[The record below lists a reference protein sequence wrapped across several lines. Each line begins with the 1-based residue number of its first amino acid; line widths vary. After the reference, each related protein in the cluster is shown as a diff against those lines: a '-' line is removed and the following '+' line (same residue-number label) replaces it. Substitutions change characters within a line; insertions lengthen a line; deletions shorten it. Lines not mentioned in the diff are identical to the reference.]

1 MGRPTSKTG
10 FGCLGQK
17 PSPRP
22 VPAQS
27 TGVGSVLKNP
37 ARHWAIHS
45 TALHTFEGWQEHTQ
59 HNLVGNLGKDPEMR
73 YTPNGVAVCSFPM
86 ATSET
91 YKDRNTG
98 ERITQTEWHNIV
110 IWRGM
115 AETAE
120 KYLRKGSQ
128 VYIEGKIKTRSW
140 EDQQGQKRYT
150 TEVVADVMQLLDRP
164 NSSGG
169 AAQPTQA
176 SAQQVQPAAQAQP
189 AVPAERGPH
198 SADDLPF

>member
-1 MGRPTSKTG
+1 MAGINK
-10 FGCLGQK
+10 
-17 PSPRP
+17 
-22 VPAQS
+22 
-27 TGVGSVLKNP
+27 
-37 ARHWAIHS
+37 AI
-45 TALHTFEGWQEHTQ
+45 
-59 HNLVGNLGKDPEMR
+59 LVGNLGKDPEMR

-91 YKDRNTG
+91 YKDRKTG
-98 ERITQTEWHNIV
+98 ERVTQTEWHNIV

-169 AAQPTQA
+169 GAQPTQA
-176 SAQQVQPAAQAQP
+176 AAQPAQQAQPAVQPAAQAQP
-189 AVPAERGPH
+189 ADPAERGPH

>member
-1 MGRPTSKTG
+1 
-10 FGCLGQK
+10 
-17 PSPRP
+17 
-22 VPAQS
+22 
-27 TGVGSVLKNP
+27 
-37 ARHWAIHS
+37 
-45 TALHTFEGWQEHTQ
+45 
-59 HNLVGNLGKDPEMR
+59 MR

-91 YKDRNTG
+91 YKDRSSG

-128 VYIEGKIKTRSW
+128 VFIEGKIKTRSW

-164 NSSGG
+164 GANQGANAGSGSV
-169 AAQPTQA
+169 
-176 SAQQVQPAAQAQP
+176 SAQTTDAAKIAADNSAPPTAPTEATQKALESD
-189 AVPAERGPH
+189 ATN
-198 SADDLPF
+198 ADDLPF

>member
-1 MGRPTSKTG
+1 
-10 FGCLGQK
+10 
-17 PSPRP
+17 
-22 VPAQS
+22 
-27 TGVGSVLKNP
+27 
-37 ARHWAIHS
+37 
-45 TALHTFEGWQEHTQ
+45 
-59 HNLVGNLGKDPEMR
+59 MR

-91 YKDRNTG
+91 YKDRSSG

-128 VYIEGKIKTRSW
+128 VFIEGKIKTRSW

-164 NSSGG
+164 GANQGANAESGSV
-169 AAQPTQA
+169 
-176 SAQQVQPAAQAQP
+176 SAQTTDAAKIAADNSAPPTAPTEATQKAL
-189 AVPAERGPH
+189 ASDATN
-198 SADDLPF
+198 ADDLPF

>member
-1 MGRPTSKTG
+1 M
-10 FGCLGQK
+10 
-17 PSPRP
+17 
-22 VPAQS
+22 A
-27 TGVGSVLKNP
+27 GVNK
-37 ARHWAIHS
+37 AI
-45 TALHTFEGWQEHTQ
+45 
-59 HNLVGNLGKDPEMR
+59 LVGNLGKDPEMR

-91 YKDRNTG
+91 YKDRNSG

-120 KYLRKGSQ
+120 KYLKKGSQ
-128 VYIEGKIKTRSW
+128 VFIEGKIKTRSW

-164 NSSGG
+164 GTNAGGNG
-169 AAQPTQA
+169 AAASLTATSPTQSAENAPVNEQNEGKA
-176 SAQQVQPAAQAQP
+176 SAPEAVAAAAP
-189 AVPAERGPH
+189 

>member
-1 MGRPTSKTG
+1 MAGINK
-10 FGCLGQK
+10 
-17 PSPRP
+17 
-22 VPAQS
+22 
-27 TGVGSVLKNP
+27 
-37 ARHWAIHS
+37 AI
-45 TALHTFEGWQEHTQ
+45 
-59 HNLVGNLGKDPEMR
+59 LVGNLGKDPEMR

-98 ERITQTEWHNIV
+98 ERVTQTEWHNIV

-176 SAQQVQPAAQAQP
+176 AAQPAQQAQPAAQPTAPAQP
-189 AVPAERGPH
+189 AVPAECGPH

>member
-1 MGRPTSKTG
+1 
-10 FGCLGQK
+10 
-17 PSPRP
+17 
-22 VPAQS
+22 
-27 TGVGSVLKNP
+27 
-37 ARHWAIHS
+37 
-45 TALHTFEGWQEHTQ
+45 
-59 HNLVGNLGKDPEMR
+59 MR

-91 YKDRNTG
+91 YKDRTSG

-150 TEVVADVMQLLDRP
+150 TEIVADVMQLLDRP
-164 NSSGG
+164 NSSSEPPRQKQISS
-169 AAQPTQA
+169 ASSEQTQSVAQE
-176 SAQQVQPAAQAQP
+176 QPVA
-189 AVPAERGPH
+189 PAERGPH
-198 SADDLPF
+198 TSDDLPF

>member
-1 MGRPTSKTG
+1 
-10 FGCLGQK
+10 
-17 PSPRP
+17 
-22 VPAQS
+22 
-27 TGVGSVLKNP
+27 
-37 ARHWAIHS
+37 
-45 TALHTFEGWQEHTQ
+45 
-59 HNLVGNLGKDPEMR
+59 MR

-91 YKDRNTG
+91 YKDRNSG

-120 KYLRKGSQ
+120 KYLKKGSQ
-128 VYIEGKIKTRSW
+128 VFIEGKIKTRSW

-164 NSSGG
+164 GTNAGGNGG
-169 AAQPTQA
+169 AAPRTATSPTQSAENASVNDQKEGKA
-176 SAQQVQPAAQAQP
+176 SAPEAVAAAAP
-189 AVPAERGPH
+189 G
-198 SADDLPF
+198 ADDLPF

>member
-1 MGRPTSKTG
+1 MAGINK
-10 FGCLGQK
+10 
-17 PSPRP
+17 
-22 VPAQS
+22 
-27 TGVGSVLKNP
+27 
-37 ARHWAIHS
+37 AI
-45 TALHTFEGWQEHTQ
+45 
-59 HNLVGNLGKDPEMR
+59 LVGNLGKDPEMR

-98 ERITQTEWHNIV
+98 ERVTQTEWHNIV

-140 EDQQGQKRYT
+140 EDQQGSKRYT

-169 AAQPTQA
+169 AAPPTQA
-176 SAQQVQPAAQAQP
+176 TALPAQQAQPKDQAQP

-198 SADDLPF
+198 SAYDLPF

>member
-1 MGRPTSKTG
+1 MAGINK
-10 FGCLGQK
+10 
-17 PSPRP
+17 
-22 VPAQS
+22 
-27 TGVGSVLKNP
+27 
-37 ARHWAIHS
+37 AI
-45 TALHTFEGWQEHTQ
+45 
-59 HNLVGNLGKDPEMR
+59 LVGNLGKDPEMR

-98 ERITQTEWHNIV
+98 ERVTQTEWHNIV

-150 TEVVADVMQLLDRP
+150 TEFVADVMQLLDRP

-169 AAQPTQA
+169 ATQPTQA
-176 SAQQVQPAAQAQP
+176 AAQPAQQAQPVAQAQP

>member
-1 MGRPTSKTG
+1 M
-10 FGCLGQK
+10 
-17 PSPRP
+17 
-22 VPAQS
+22 A
-27 TGVGSVLKNP
+27 GVNK
-37 ARHWAIHS
+37 AI
-45 TALHTFEGWQEHTQ
+45 
-59 HNLVGNLGKDPEMR
+59 LVGNLGKDPEMR
-73 YTPNGVAVCSFPM
+73 YTPNGVAVCSFSM
-86 ATSET
+86 ATSDT

-120 KYLRKGSQ
+120 KYLKKGSQ
-128 VYIEGKIKTRSW
+128 VFIEGKIKTRSW

-164 NSSGG
+164 SSTQGGSGSSGNQSVNTSP
-169 AAQPTQA
+169 ALSSSLEKKSEASKEPIP
-176 SAQQVQPAAQAQP
+176 SAQDTAATPAP
-189 AVPAERGPH
+189 

>member
-1 MGRPTSKTG
+1 M
-10 FGCLGQK
+10 
-17 PSPRP
+17 
-22 VPAQS
+22 A
-27 TGVGSVLKNP
+27 GVNK
-37 ARHWAIHS
+37 AI
-45 TALHTFEGWQEHTQ
+45 
-59 HNLVGNLGKDPEMR
+59 LVGNLGKDPEMR

-91 YKDRNTG
+91 YKDRSSG

-128 VYIEGKIKTRSW
+128 VFIEGKIKTRSW

-164 NSSGG
+164 GANQGANAGSGSV
-169 AAQPTQA
+169 
-176 SAQQVQPAAQAQP
+176 SAQTTDAAKIAADNSAPPTAPTEATQKALESD
-189 AVPAERGPH
+189 ATN
-198 SADDLPF
+198 ADDLPF

>member
-1 MGRPTSKTG
+1 MAGINK
-10 FGCLGQK
+10 
-17 PSPRP
+17 
-22 VPAQS
+22 
-27 TGVGSVLKNP
+27 
-37 ARHWAIHS
+37 AI
-45 TALHTFEGWQEHTQ
+45 
-59 HNLVGNLGKDPEMR
+59 LVGNLGKDPEMR

-91 YKDRNTG
+91 YKDRTSG

-150 TEVVADVMQLLDRP
+150 TEIVADVMQLLDRP
-164 NSSGG
+164 NSSSEPPRQKQVSS
-169 AAQPTQA
+169 ASSEQTQSVDQEQPVA
-176 SAQQVQPAAQAQP
+176 
-189 AVPAERGPH
+189 PAERGPH
-198 SADDLPF
+198 TSDDLPF